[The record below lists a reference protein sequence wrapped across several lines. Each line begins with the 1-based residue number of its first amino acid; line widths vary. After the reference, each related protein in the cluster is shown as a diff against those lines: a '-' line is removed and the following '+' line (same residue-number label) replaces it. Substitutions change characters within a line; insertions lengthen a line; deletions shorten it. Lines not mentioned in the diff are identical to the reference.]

1 MKYTPELDGIR
12 ALSILLVMISHAGF
26 GHIVPGGF
34 GVTIFFFISGYLITS
49 LLIAEA
55 EKYKHIDLKK
65 FYIRRFW
72 RLLPPAIY
80 FIVISSLLI
89 FYINNS
95 IKISEIFAALFY
107 SANYYK
113 IFIHFTNVDG
123 LLSPFNI
130 LWSLAIEEHFYI
142 LFAPL
147 LAFTYR
153 SNRYY
158 QIIVAFLVLPLVIR
172 LGYALTFPDM
182 LHEGGYTYSATEARI
197 DSIAF
202 GCFMAY
208 LIHKPIQKE
217 WVEKHILK
225 SRYFFFGVIAIVSS
239 LLVRDLF
246 FRETFRYTIQNIGLF
261 LILSNILFNS
271 AKIYSAARSF
281 LSSKILTYIG
291 KLSYSLYLQHWLSL
305 TIVSYALHAN
315 KLSIVWQLSF
325 WGLTIIT
332 TLVSYYVIEQPT
344 LALRR
349 KYGSNV

>member
-12 ALSILLVMISHAGF
+12 ALSILLVMISHAGL

-55 EKYKHIDLKK
+55 DKHQHIDLKK

-80 FIVISSLLI
+80 FIGISSLLI
-89 FYINNS
+89 VYINGGINYN
-95 IKISEIFAALFY
+95 EILAALFY

-147 LAFTYR
+147 LAITYR
-153 SNRYY
+153 SKLYFR
-158 QIIVAFLVLPLVIR
+158 IIVLFLVLPLLIR
-172 LGYALTFPDM
+172 LGYALIFPEL

-208 LIHKPIQKE
+208 ILQKSSSKEKFNKLVLKTSYFVFGAGLI
-217 WVEKHILK
+217 
-225 SRYFFFGVIAIVSS
+225 VIS
-239 LLVRDLF
+239 LLFRDMF
-246 FRETFRYTIQNIGLF
+246 FRETIRYSLQNIGLF
-261 LILSNILFNS
+261 LMLSNVLFNQ
-271 AKIYSAARSF
+271 AGFYAYLRKF
-281 LSSKILTYIG
+281 LSLPVLTFTG
-291 KLSYSLYLQHWLSL
+291 KLSYSLYLQHWFSL
-305 TIVSYALHAN
+305 TLVSYVLGVN
-315 KLSIVWQLSF
+315 KFSLEWQLSF
-325 WGLTIIT
+325 WCLSLLT
-332 TLVSYYVIEQPT
+332 TLFSYYIIEQPT

>member
-55 EKYKHIDLKK
+55 EKHKRIDLKK

-89 FYINNS
+89 FYINHS
-95 IKISEIFAALFY
+95 IRITEIFAALFY
-107 SANYYK
+107 GANYYK

-153 SNRYY
+153 SSRYY

-172 LGYALTFPDM
+172 LGYALIFPDM

-208 LIHKPIQKE
+208 LMHKPINKE
-217 WVEKHILK
+217 WVEKHLIKLGYFIIGLAAILL
-225 SRYFFFGVIAIVSS
+225 S
-239 LLVRDLF
+239 LLLRDPF
-246 FRETFRYTIQNIGLF
+246 FRETFRYSLQNVGLF
-261 LILSNILFNS
+261 LILLNVLFNQ
-271 AKIYSAARSF
+271 AALFAAIRRF
-281 LSSKILTYIG
+281 LGLSILTFIG
-291 KLSYSLYLQHWLSL
+291 KLSYSLYLQHWFSMTVISYIAGVNKFSL
-305 TIVSYALHAN
+305 
-315 KLSIVWQLSF
+315 VWQLGF
-325 WGLTIIT
+325 WGLTLVT
-332 TLVSYYVIEQPT
+332 TLISYYVIERPT
-344 LALRR
+344 IDLRR

>member
-49 LLIAEA
+49 LLISEA
-55 EKYKHIDLKK
+55 EKKQHIDLKK

-80 FIVISSLLI
+80 FIIISSLLI
-89 FYINNS
+89 LYINHS
-95 IKISEIFAALFY
+95 IKVSEISAALFY
-107 SANYYK
+107 FANYYK
-113 IFIHFTNVDG
+113 IFIHFSNVDG

-158 QIIVAFLVLPLVIR
+158 QIIVLFLVLPLLIR
-172 LGYALTFPDM
+172 LGYALIFPDL
-182 LHEGGYTYSATEARI
+182 LHEGGYTYTATEARI

-202 GCFMAY
+202 GCFMAC
-208 LIHKPIQKE
+208 LMHKPVQKE
-217 WVEKHILK
+217 WLERHLLKFGYFALGLVAILL
-225 SRYFFFGVIAIVSS
+225 S

-246 FRETFRYTIQNIGLF
+246 FRETFRYSVQNLGLF
-261 LILSNILFNS
+261 LILLNVLFNQ
-271 AKIYSAARSF
+271 ASF
-281 LSSKILTYIG
+281 FATIRRFLALSPLTFVG
-291 KLSYSLYLQHWLSL
+291 KLSYSLYLQHWLSMTL
-305 TIVSYALHAN
+305 ISYAIGLN
-315 KLSIVWQLSF
+315 KLSLSWQLGF
-325 WGLTIIT
+325 WSLTIIT

-344 LALRR
+344 IALRR

>member
-12 ALSILLVMISHAGF
+12 ALSILLVMISHAGM
-26 GHIVPGGF
+26 GHLVPGGF

-49 LLIAEA
+49 LLIAEF
-55 EKYKHIDLKK
+55 EKNNHIDLKK

-80 FIVISSLLI
+80 FVLLSSLLVL
-89 FYINNS
+89 YINHS
-95 IKISEIFAALFY
+95 VKISEILAALFY
-107 SANYYK
+107 FANYYK

-130 LWSLAIEEHFYI
+130 LWSLALEEHFYI

-147 LAFTYR
+147 LALTYR
-153 SNRYY
+153 SDKYY
-158 QIIVAFLVLPLVIR
+158 KVILLFLVLPLVIR
-172 LGYALTFPDM
+172 LAYAVIFADT

-208 LIHKPIQKE
+208 QCHKVGIKE
-217 WVEKHILK
+217 GLMNHVLNT
-225 SRYFFFGVIAIVSS
+225 RYFFAGCIAIIAS
-239 LLVRDLF
+239 LLIRDLF
-246 FRETFRYTIQNIGLF
+246 FRETFRYSLQNIGLF
-261 LILSNILFNS
+261 LILSNVLFNQ
-271 AKIYSAARSF
+271 AGLYSKLRQF
-281 LSSKILTYIG
+281 LSTKTLVYVG

-305 TIVSYALHAN
+305 TIVSYFLGIDRLSLSWQLCFWS
-315 KLSIVWQLSF
+315 LSI
-325 WGLTIIT
+325 LTTMI
-332 TLVSYYVIEQPT
+332 SYYVIEQPT

>member
-1 MKYTPELDGIR
+1 MRYTPELDGIR

-55 EKYKHIDLKK
+55 EKYQHIDLKK

-89 FYINNS
+89 FYINHS
-95 IKISEIFAALFY
+95 IKVSEILAALFY

-158 QIIVAFLVLPLVIR
+158 QIIVLFLVLPLVIR
-172 LGYALTFPDM
+172 LGYALIFPDM

-208 LIHKPIQKE
+208 LLHKPIQKE
-217 WVEKHILK
+217 WIERHLLK
-225 SRYFFFGVIAIVSS
+225 SRYFFFGVIAIVCS

-246 FRETFRYTIQNIGLF
+246 FRETFRYSLQNVGLF
-261 LILSNILFNS
+261 LILSNILFNQ
-271 AKIYSAARSF
+271 AKIYSVARHF
-281 LSSKILTYIG
+281 LSAKILTYIG

-305 TIVSYALHAN
+305 TIISYFLGAN
-315 KLSIVWQLSF
+315 KLSIAWQLAF